1 MANIKN
7 MGIAIGRLTKD
18 PVVFPNKDGSKK
30 VMITLAVQDNYKA
43 ADGTRGTQF
52 IALEAFVSNKNTGKS
67 VYDYMHKG
75 DKVGVEY
82 TVRTNNYKDSKTGED
97 VYSQVLFIQ
106 SADLSFETKASQ
118 ATRGTDAPAAAGAVE
133 DDAPFAE

>member
-7 MGIAIGRLTKD
+7 YGVAIGRLVKD
-18 PVVFPNKDGSKK
+18 PVVFSNKDGSKK
-30 VMITLAVQDNYKA
+30 VMITLAVQDNYKS
-43 ADGTRGTQF
+43 ADGTKGSQF
-52 IALEAFVSNKNTGKS
+52 IALEAFVSNKSTGNT

-82 TVRTNNYKDSKTGED
+82 TVRTNNYKDAKGED

-118 ATRGTDAPAAAGAVE
+118 AARGTAPADAVE
-133 DDAPFAE
+133 EDAPFAE